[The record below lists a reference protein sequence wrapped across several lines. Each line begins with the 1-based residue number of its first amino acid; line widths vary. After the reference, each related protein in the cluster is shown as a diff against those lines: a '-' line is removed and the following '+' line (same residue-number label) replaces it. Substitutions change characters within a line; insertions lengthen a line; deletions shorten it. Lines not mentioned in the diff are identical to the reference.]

1 MNIETDN
8 DGTDTDLTS
17 RVLVREY
24 SALVT
29 REPAEAG
36 AGGLRV
42 PLHQHWAGDRAEA
55 GGGGG
60 GGCWRCTQGCDP
72 QCDHQE
78 QADRQLE
85 KCHHPESCNGIMS

>member
-8 DGTDTDLTS
+8 DGTDLTS

-42 PLHQHWAGDRAEA
+42 PLHQHGAGDRAE
-55 GGGGG
+55 GGGG